1 MEAVRSIGLGV
12 GDLQAAAVRE
22 AALIMKRAK
31 GDRQVA
37 AGLVLEK
44 LAELDL
50 VSKEELRALSQLS
63 KLEFEAAAGKIEA
76 RDAYLKAREL
86 HSGLIATAT
95 TGPVALALSAGS
107 VGSYESIEEQN
118 GTQTVVYK
126 KSGGNWQGTLA
137 GAGAII
143 GGVLGG
149 GAGGAAIGGAVGG
162 VVGKVVDEC
171 LA

>member
-1 MEAVRSIGLGV
+1 MDAVRSVGLVV
-12 GDLQAAAVRE
+12 GDLQAAVVRE
-22 AALIMKRAK
+22 ATLIMKRAM

-76 RDAYLKAREL
+76 KDAYIKAREL

-107 VGSYESIEEQN
+107 VGSYQSIEEQN

-149 GAGGAAIGGAVGG
+149 VGGAAIGGAVGG